1 MTNPTDLDHAGAG
14 APPRVSVV
22 IPCFEAAHF
31 VADAVAS
38 VLEQG
43 EDGAEIIVVDDGSS
57 DPDALAR
64 ALRPFGAAVTLL
76 HGPHE
81 GLPSARNRGIAAAR
95 GRYLAFL
102 DADDRWK
109 PGFLPRQI
117 QLLEEHEADL
127 VYCDAELFGPLAGR
141 GGTVMRSHPSRGEVT
156 VAAVLAGECVVVMS
170 TVLVRADRVRTV
182 GGFDVD
188 LRLCEDV
195 DLWVRL
201 LLAGG
206 RFIYHHDALALRRI
220 HGANMSRDG
229 EGMLRGSL
237 AIITRYAAEAN
248 LTAGERTRVE
258 RRVRR
263 IRVALHILTAKKAI
277 LAGEPHS
284 ARREL
289 WDAFRRMRAWKPL
302 AAALSLTIAPGPT
315 MRFLRGRQERGDPR
329 TRT

>member
-1 MTNPTDLDHAGAG
+1 MMSEIDLDERTDEAA
-14 APPRVSVV
+14 PRVSVV
-22 IPCFEAAHF
+22 IPCFEASRF
-31 VADAVAS
+31 VADAVSS
-38 VLEQG
+38 VLAQG
-43 EDGAEIIVVDDGSS
+43 EDPIEIIVVDDGSS
-57 DPDALAR
+57 DGDALAR
-64 ALRPFGAAVTLL
+64 ALRPFGASITLL

-102 DADDRWK
+102 DADDLWK

-117 QLLEEHEADL
+117 ELLEKNEADL
-127 VYCDAELFGPLAGR
+127 VYCDAELFGPMAGR
-141 GGTVMRSHPSRGEVT
+141 GGTVMHSHPSRGEVT

-170 TVLVRADRVRTV
+170 TVLLRADRVRAV

-220 HGANMSRDG
+220 HDANMSRDG

-237 AIITRYAAEAN
+237 AIITRYAAGAK
-248 LTAGERTRVE
+248 LTGRERARVE
-258 RRVRR
+258 RRVHR

-277 LAGEPHS
+277 VAGEPAA

-302 AAALSLTIAPGPT
+302 AAALSLTLAPGPT
-315 MRFLRGRQERGDPR
+315 MRFLRSRHERGDPR
-329 TRT
+329 TGA